1 MRGDYSGD
9 TKGSG
14 IEMKRTLYD
23 KLWEEHIVRRQAGS
37 DLSLIYI
44 DRHLIHEVTSPQAFD
59 GMRLNSRPI
68 WRTQSNLAVVDH
80 NVATIDRHLGIK
92 DKISR
97 QQIEALETNTST
109 YKIKFIDLQDPH
121 QGIVH
126 VIGPELGATLPGMTV
141 VCGDSHT
148 STHGALAALAF
159 GIGTSEVEHVLA
171 TNCLLLKKMKNFSI
185 RLDGKV
191 GKQVS
196 AKDIILFIIGKIG
209 IAGATG
215 HTIEFEGEA
224 IEALS
229 VEERM
234 TICNMSIEAGAKSGL
249 VAFDL
254 VTENYV
260 KNRPLSPRGEK
271 LEKALSYWRTL
282 KSDRGAYFDQKL
294 HIEAKNISPQVTWGT
309 NPEMVTS
316 FDGKIPSE
324 NQMKTPEKVQA
335 FKRAVDYMGLIPG
348 SPIKDISINKVF
360 IGSCTNSRIEDLRAA
375 ANILKGKKKSKT
387 LSQALVVPGS
397 GLVKKQAEEEGLHEV
412 FLSAGFEWR
421 DPGCSMCLG
430 MNADRLNET
439 ERCASTSNRNF
450 EGRQGRGGRTH
461 LLSPQSAAASAIA
474 GRLVDAGS
482 L

>member
-1 MRGDYSGD
+1 
-9 TKGSG
+9 
-14 IEMKRTLYD
+14 MKQTLYD
-23 KLWEEHIVRRQAGS
+23 KLWKEHIVRSLEGS
-37 DLSLIYI
+37 NLSLIYI
-44 DRHLIHEVTSPQAFD
+44 DRHLIHEVTSPQAFE
-59 GMRLNSRPI
+59 GMRLNARPL
-68 WRTQSNLAVVDH
+68 WRTESNLAVVDH
-80 NVATIDRHLGIK
+80 NVATVDRHLGIK

-97 QQIEALETNTST
+97 QQIEALENNTSAF
-109 YKIKFIDLQDPH
+109 KIKFIDLKNPL

-171 TNCLLLKKMKNFSI
+171 TSCLLLKKMKNFSI
-185 RLDGKV
+185 CLDSKV
-191 GKQVS
+191 GNQVS
-196 AKDIILFIIGKIG
+196 AKDIILYIIGKIG

-215 HTIEFEGEA
+215 CTIEFRGEG

-234 TICNMSIEAGAKSGL
+234 TICNMSIEAGAKSSL
-249 VAFDL
+249 VAFDS
-254 VTENYV
+254 VTEDYV
-260 KNRPLSPRGEK
+260 KNRPLSPGGEK
-271 LEKALSYWRTL
+271 LESALSYWRTL
-282 KSDRGAYFDQKL
+282 KSDPGAYFDREL
-294 HIEAKNISPQVTWGT
+294 HLDPKNISPQVTWGT

-316 FDGKIPSE
+316 FDGRIPSE
-324 NQMKTPEKVQA
+324 NQMKTPEQVQA
-335 FKRAVDYMGLIPG
+335 FKRAVDYMGLVPG
-348 SPIKDISINKVF
+348 SPIKDISIDKVF

-375 ANILKGKKKSKT
+375 ANILKGKMKSKT
-387 LSQALVVPGS
+387 VSQALVVPGS
-397 GLVKKQAEEEGLHEV
+397 GLVKRQAEEEGLHEV

-430 MNADRLNET
+430 MNSDRLNEA

>member
-1 MRGDYSGD
+1 
-9 TKGSG
+9 
-14 IEMKRTLYD
+14 MKQTLYD
-23 KLWEEHIVRRQAGS
+23 KLWKEHIVRSLEGS
-37 DLSLIYI
+37 NLSLIYI

-59 GMRLNSRPI
+59 GMRLNARPL
-68 WRTQSNLAVVDH
+68 WRTESNLAVVDH
-80 NVATIDRHLGIK
+80 NVATVDRHLGIK

-97 QQIEALETNTST
+97 QQIEALENNTST
-109 YKIKFIDLQDPH
+109 FKIKFIDLKNPF

-171 TNCLLLKKMKNFSI
+171 TSCLLLKKMKNFSI
-185 RLDGKV
+185 CLDSRV
-191 GKQVS
+191 ENEVS
-196 AKDIILFIIGKIG
+196 AKDIILYIIGKIG

-215 HTIEFEGEA
+215 CTIEFRGEG

-234 TICNMSIEAGAKSGL
+234 TICNMSIEAGAKSSL
-249 VAFDL
+249 VAFDS
-254 VTENYV
+254 VTEDYV
-260 KNRPLSPRGEK
+260 KNRPLSPGGEK
-271 LEKALSYWRTL
+271 LKSALSYWRTL
-282 KSDRGAYFDQKL
+282 KSDPGAYFDREL
-294 HIEAKNISPQVTWGT
+294 HLDAKNISPQVTWGT

-316 FDGKIPSE
+316 FDGSIPSE
-324 NQMKTPEKVQA
+324 NQMKTPEQVQA
-335 FKRAVDYMGLIPG
+335 FKRAVEYMGLVPG
-348 SPIKDISINKVF
+348 NPIKDISIDKVF

-375 ANILKGKKKSKT
+375 ANILKGKIKSKVV
-387 LSQALVVPGS
+387 SQALVVPGS
-397 GLVKKQAEEEGLHEV
+397 GLVKRQAEDEGLHEV

-430 MNADRLNET
+430 MNSDRLNEA

>member
-1 MRGDYSGD
+1 
-9 TKGSG
+9 
-14 IEMKRTLYD
+14 MKQTLYD
-23 KLWEEHIVRRQAGS
+23 KLWEEHVVRSTEGS
-37 DLSLIYI
+37 NLSLIYI

-59 GMRLNSRPI
+59 GMRLNARPL
-68 WRTQSNLAVVDH
+68 WRTESNLAVVDH
-80 NVATIDRHLGIK
+80 NVATVDRHLGIK

-97 QQIEALETNTST
+97 QQIEALENNTST
-109 YKIKFIDLQDPH
+109 FKIKFIDLKNPF

-171 TNCLLLKKMKNFSI
+171 TSCLLLKKMKNFSI
-185 RLDGKV
+185 CLDSRV
-191 GKQVS
+191 GSQVS
-196 AKDIILFIIGKIG
+196 AKDIILYIIGKIG

-215 HTIEFEGEA
+215 CTIEFRGEG

-234 TICNMSIEAGAKSGL
+234 TICNMSIEAGAKSSL
-249 VAFDL
+249 VAFDS
-254 VTENYV
+254 VTEDYV
-260 KNRPLSPRGEK
+260 KNRPLSPGGEK
-271 LEKALSYWRTL
+271 LESALSYWRTL
-282 KSDRGAYFDQKL
+282 KSDPGAYFDREL
-294 HIEAKNISPQVTWGT
+294 NLDAKNISPQVTWGT

-316 FDGKIPSE
+316 FDGRIPSE
-324 NQMKTPEKVQA
+324 NEMKTPEQVQA
-335 FKRAVDYMGLIPG
+335 FKRALDYMGLIPG
-348 SPIKDISINKVF
+348 SPIKDISIDKVF

-375 ANILKGKKKSKT
+375 ANILKGKVKSQVV
-387 LSQALVVPGS
+387 SQALVVPGS
-397 GLVKKQAEEEGLHEV
+397 GLVKRQAEDEGLHEV

-430 MNADRLNET
+430 MNSDRLNEA

>member
-1 MRGDYSGD
+1 
-9 TKGSG
+9 
-14 IEMKRTLYD
+14 MKQTLYD
-23 KLWEEHIVRRQAGS
+23 KLWEEHVVRSQEGS
-37 DLSLIYI
+37 NLSLIYI
-44 DRHLIHEVTSPQAFD
+44 DRHLIHEVTSPQAFE
-59 GMRLNSRPI
+59 GMRLNARPL
-68 WRTQSNLAVVDH
+68 WRTESNLAVVDH
-80 NVATIDRHLGIK
+80 NVATVDRHLGIK

-97 QQIEALETNTST
+97 QQIEALENNTSAF
-109 YKIKFIDLQDPH
+109 KIKFIDLKDPF

-171 TNCLLLKKMKNFSI
+171 TSCLLLKKMKNFSI
-185 RLDGKV
+185 CLGSKV
-191 GKQVS
+191 GNQVS
-196 AKDIILFIIGKIG
+196 AKDIILYIIGRIG

-215 HTIEFEGEA
+215 CTIEFRGEG

-234 TICNMSIEAGAKSGL
+234 TICNMSIEAGAKSSL
-249 VAFDL
+249 VAFDS
-254 VTENYV
+254 VTEDYV
-260 KNRPLSPRGEK
+260 KNRPLSPGGEK
-271 LEKALSYWRTL
+271 LESALSYWRTL
-282 KSDRGAYFDQKL
+282 KSDPGAYFDFEL
-294 HIEAKNISPQVTWGT
+294 LLDAKNISPQVTWGT

-316 FDGKIPSE
+316 FDGRIPSE
-324 NQMKTPEKVQA
+324 NQMKTSEQIQA
-335 FKRAVDYMGLIPG
+335 FKRAVDYMGLVPG
-348 SPIKDISINKVF
+348 SPIKDISIDKVF

-375 ANILKGKKKSKT
+375 ANILKGKMKSKVV
-387 LSQALVVPGS
+387 SQALVVPGS
-397 GLVKKQAEEEGLHEV
+397 GLVKRQAEEEGLHEV

-430 MNADRLNET
+430 MNSDRLNQT

>member
-1 MRGDYSGD
+1 
-9 TKGSG
+9 
-14 IEMKRTLYD
+14 MKQTLYD
-23 KLWEEHIVRRQAGS
+23 KLWEEHVVRSPEGS
-37 DLSLIYI
+37 NLSLIYI

-59 GMRLNSRPI
+59 GMRLNARPL
-68 WRTQSNLAVVDH
+68 WRTESNLAVVDH
-80 NVATIDRHLGIK
+80 NVATVDRHLGIK

-97 QQIEALETNTST
+97 QQIEALENNTSAF
-109 YKIKFIDLQDPH
+109 KIKFIDLKNPF

-171 TNCLLLKKMKNFSI
+171 TSCLLLKKMKNFSI
-185 RLDGKV
+185 CLDSKV
-191 GKQVS
+191 GNQVS
-196 AKDIILFIIGKIG
+196 AKDIILYIIGKIG

-215 HTIEFEGEA
+215 CTIEFRGEG

-234 TICNMSIEAGAKSGL
+234 TICNMSIEAGAKSSL
-249 VAFDL
+249 VAFDS
-254 VTENYV
+254 VTEDYV
-260 KNRPLSPRGEK
+260 KNRPLSPGVEK
-271 LEKALSYWRTL
+271 LESALSYWRTL
-282 KSDRGAYFDQKL
+282 KSDPGAYFDREL
-294 HIEAKNISPQVTWGT
+294 HLDAKNISPQVTWGT

-316 FDGKIPSE
+316 FAGRIPSE
-324 NQMKTPEKVQA
+324 NQIKTPEQVQA
-335 FKRAVDYMGLIPG
+335 FKRAVDYMGLVPG
-348 SPIKDISINKVF
+348 SPIKDISIDKVF

-375 ANILKGKKKSKT
+375 ANILKGKIKSQVV
-387 LSQALVVPGS
+387 SQALVVPGS
-397 GLVKKQAEEEGLHEV
+397 GLVKRQAEDEGLHEV

-430 MNADRLNET
+430 MNSDRLNEA

>member
-1 MRGDYSGD
+1 
-9 TKGSG
+9 
-14 IEMKRTLYD
+14 MKQTLYD
-23 KLWEEHIVRRQAGS
+23 KLWGEHVVRSQDGS

-44 DRHLIHEVTSPQAFD
+44 DRHLIHEVTSPQAFE
-59 GMRLNSRPI
+59 GMRLNARPL
-68 WRTQSNLAVVDH
+68 WRTESNLAVVDH
-80 NVATIDRHLGIK
+80 NVATVDRHLGIK

-97 QQIEALETNTST
+97 QQIEALENNTSAF
-109 YKIKFIDLQDPH
+109 KIKFIDLKNPF

-171 TNCLLLKKMKNFSI
+171 TSCLLLKKMKNFSI
-185 RLDGKV
+185 CLGSKV
-191 GKQVS
+191 GNQVS
-196 AKDIILFIIGKIG
+196 AKDIILYIIGRIG

-215 HTIEFEGEA
+215 CTIEFRGEG

-234 TICNMSIEAGAKSGL
+234 TICNMSIEAGAKSSL
-249 VAFDL
+249 VAFDS
-254 VTENYV
+254 VTEDYV
-260 KNRPLSPRGEK
+260 KNRPFTPVGEK
-271 LEKALSYWRTL
+271 LESALSYWRTL
-282 KSDRGAYFDQKL
+282 KSDPGAYFDREL
-294 HIEAKNISPQVTWGT
+294 HLDAKNISPQVTWGT

-316 FDGKIPSE
+316 FDGRIPSE
-324 NQMKTPEKVQA
+324 NQMKTPEQVQA
-335 FKRAVDYMGLIPG
+335 FKRAVDYMGLVPG
-348 SPIKDISINKVF
+348 SPIKDISIDKVF
-360 IGSCTNSRIEDLRAA
+360 IGSCTNSRIQDLRAA
-375 ANILKGKKKSKT
+375 ANILKGKMKSKVV
-387 LSQALVVPGS
+387 SQALVVPGS
-397 GLVKKQAEEEGLHEV
+397 GLVKRQAEEEGLHEV

-421 DPGCSMCLG
+421 EPGCSMCLG
-430 MNADRLNET
+430 MNSDRLNEA

-474 GRLVDAGS
+474 GRLVDAAS

>member
-1 MRGDYSGD
+1 
-9 TKGSG
+9 
-14 IEMKRTLYD
+14 MKQTLYD
-23 KLWEEHIVRRQAGS
+23 KLWEEHVVRSQEGS
-37 DLSLIYI
+37 NLSLIYI
-44 DRHLIHEVTSPQAFD
+44 DRHLIHEVTSPQAFE
-59 GMRLNSRPI
+59 GMRLNARPL
-68 WRTQSNLAVVDH
+68 WRTESNLAVVDH
-80 NVATIDRHLGIK
+80 NVATVDRHLGIK

-97 QQIEALETNTST
+97 QQIEALENNTSAF
-109 YKIKFIDLQDPH
+109 KIKFIDLKNPF

-171 TNCLLLKKMKNFSI
+171 TSCLLLKKMKNFSI
-185 RLDGKV
+185 CLGSKV
-191 GKQVS
+191 GNQVS
-196 AKDIILFIIGKIG
+196 AKDIILYIIGRIG

-215 HTIEFEGEA
+215 CTIEFRGEG

-234 TICNMSIEAGAKSGL
+234 TICNMSIEAGAKSSL
-249 VAFDL
+249 VAFDS
-254 VTENYV
+254 VTEDYV
-260 KNRPLSPRGEK
+260 KNRPLSPGGEK
-271 LEKALSYWRTL
+271 LESALSYWRTL
-282 KSDRGAYFDQKL
+282 KSDPGAYFDFEL
-294 HIEAKNISPQVTWGT
+294 LLDAKNISPQVTWGT

-316 FDGKIPSE
+316 FDGRIPSE
-324 NQMKTPEKVQA
+324 NQMKTSEQIQA
-335 FKRAVDYMGLIPG
+335 FKRAVDYMGLVPG
-348 SPIKDISINKVF
+348 SPIKDISIDKVF

-375 ANILKGKKKSKT
+375 ANILKGKMKSKVV
-387 LSQALVVPGS
+387 SQALVVPGS
-397 GLVKKQAEEEGLHEV
+397 GLVKRQAEEEGLHEV

-430 MNADRLNET
+430 MNSDRLSEA

>member
-1 MRGDYSGD
+1 
-9 TKGSG
+9 
-14 IEMKRTLYD
+14 MKQTLYD
-23 KLWEEHIVRRQAGS
+23 KLWEEHVVRSQDGS

-44 DRHLIHEVTSPQAFD
+44 DRHLIHEVTSPQAFE
-59 GMRLNSRPI
+59 GMRLNARPL
-68 WRTQSNLAVVDH
+68 WRTESNLAVVDH
-80 NVATIDRHLGIK
+80 NVATVDRHLGIK

-97 QQIEALETNTST
+97 QQIEALENNTSAF
-109 YKIKFIDLQDPH
+109 KIKFIDLKNPF

-171 TNCLLLKKMKNFSI
+171 TSCLLLKKMNNFSI
-185 RLDGKV
+185 CLDSKV
-191 GKQVS
+191 GNQVS
-196 AKDIILFIIGKIG
+196 AKDIILYIIGRIG

-215 HTIEFEGEA
+215 CTVEFRGEG

-234 TICNMSIEAGAKSGL
+234 TICNMSIEAGAKSSL
-249 VAFDL
+249 VAFDS
-254 VTENYV
+254 VTEDYV
-260 KNRPLSPRGEK
+260 KNRPLSPSGEK
-271 LEKALSYWRTL
+271 LESALSYWRTL
-282 KSDRGAYFDQKL
+282 KSDPGAYFDREL
-294 HIEAKNISPQVTWGT
+294 HLEAKNISPQVTWGT

-316 FDGKIPSE
+316 FDGRIPSE
-324 NQMKTPEKVQA
+324 NQMKTPEKLQA
-335 FKRAVDYMGLIPG
+335 FKRAVDYMGLVPG
-348 SPIKDISINKVF
+348 SPIKDISIDKVF
-360 IGSCTNSRIEDLRAA
+360 IGSCTNSRIQDLRAA
-375 ANILKGKKKSKT
+375 ANILKGKMKSKAV
-387 LSQALVVPGS
+387 SQALVVPGS
-397 GLVKKQAEEEGLHEV
+397 GLVKRQAEEEGLHEV

-430 MNADRLNET
+430 MNSDRLNEA

>member
-1 MRGDYSGD
+1 
-9 TKGSG
+9 
-14 IEMKRTLYD
+14 MKQTLYD
-23 KLWEEHIVRRQAGS
+23 KLWEEHVVRRPEGS
-37 DLSLIYI
+37 NLSLIYI

-59 GMRLNSRPI
+59 GMRLNARPL
-68 WRTQSNLAVVDH
+68 WRTESNLAVVDH
-80 NVATIDRHLGIK
+80 NVATVDRHLGIK

-97 QQIEALETNTST
+97 QQIEALENNTST
-109 YKIKFIDLQDPH
+109 FKIKFIDLKNPF

-171 TNCLLLKKMKNFSI
+171 TSCLLLKKMKNFSI
-185 RLDGKV
+185 CLDSRV
-191 GKQVS
+191 GSQVS
-196 AKDIILFIIGKIG
+196 AKDIILYIIGKIG

-215 HTIEFEGEA
+215 CTIEFRGEG

-234 TICNMSIEAGAKSGL
+234 TICNMSIEAGAKSSL
-249 VAFDL
+249 VAFDS
-254 VTENYV
+254 VTEDYV
-260 KNRPLSPRGEK
+260 KNRPFSPGGEK
-271 LEKALSYWRTL
+271 LESALSYWRTL
-282 KSDRGAYFDQKL
+282 KSDPGAYFDREL
-294 HIEAKNISPQVTWGT
+294 HLDAKNISPQVTWGT

-316 FDGKIPSE
+316 FDGRIPSE
-324 NQMKTPEKVQA
+324 NEMKTPEQLQA
-335 FKRAVDYMGLIPG
+335 FKRALDYMGLIPG
-348 SPIKDISINKVF
+348 SPIKDISIDKVF

-375 ANILKGKKKSKT
+375 ANILKGKVKSQVV
-387 LSQALVVPGS
+387 SQALVVPGS
-397 GLVKKQAEEEGLHEV
+397 GLVKRQAEDEGLHEV

-430 MNADRLNET
+430 MNSDRLNEA

-474 GRLVDAGS
+474 GRLVDARS

>member
-1 MRGDYSGD
+1 
-9 TKGSG
+9 
-14 IEMKRTLYD
+14 MKQTLYD
-23 KLWEEHIVRRQAGS
+23 KLWEEHVVRSQEGS
-37 DLSLIYI
+37 NLSLIYI
-44 DRHLIHEVTSPQAFD
+44 DRHLIHEVTSPQAFE
-59 GMRLNSRPI
+59 GMRLNARPL
-68 WRTQSNLAVVDH
+68 WRTESNLAVVDH
-80 NVATIDRHLGIK
+80 NVATVDRHLGIK

-97 QQIEALETNTST
+97 QQIEALENNTSAF
-109 YKIKFIDLQDPH
+109 KIKFIDLKNPF

-171 TNCLLLKKMKNFSI
+171 TSCLLLKKMKNFSI
-185 RLDGKV
+185 CLDSKV
-191 GKQVS
+191 GNQVS
-196 AKDIILFIIGKIG
+196 AKDIILYIIGKIG

-215 HTIEFEGEA
+215 CTIEFRGEG

-234 TICNMSIEAGAKSGL
+234 TICNMSIEAGAKSSL
-249 VAFDL
+249 VAFDS
-254 VTENYV
+254 VTEDYV
-260 KNRPLSPRGEK
+260 KNRPLSPGGEK
-271 LEKALSYWRTL
+271 LESALSYWRTL
-282 KSDRGAYFDQKL
+282 KSDPGAYFDFEL
-294 HIEAKNISPQVTWGT
+294 LLDAKNISPQVTWGT

-316 FDGKIPSE
+316 FDGRIPSE
-324 NQMKTPEKVQA
+324 NQMKTSEQIQA
-335 FKRAVDYMGLIPG
+335 FKRAVDYMGLVPG
-348 SPIKDISINKVF
+348 SPIKDISIDKVF

-375 ANILKGKKKSKT
+375 ANILKGKMKSKVV
-387 LSQALVVPGS
+387 SQALVVPGS
-397 GLVKKQAEEEGLHEV
+397 GLVKRQAEEEGLHEV

-430 MNADRLNET
+430 MNSDRLSEA

>member
-1 MRGDYSGD
+1 
-9 TKGSG
+9 
-14 IEMKRTLYD
+14 MKQTLYD
-23 KLWEEHIVRRQAGS
+23 KLWEEHVVRSQEGS
-37 DLSLIYI
+37 NLSLIYI
-44 DRHLIHEVTSPQAFD
+44 DRHLIHEVTSPQAFE
-59 GMRLNSRPI
+59 GMRLNARPL
-68 WRTQSNLAVVDH
+68 WRVESNLAVVDH
-80 NVATIDRHLGIK
+80 NVATVDRHLGIK

-97 QQIEALETNTST
+97 QQIEALENNTSAF
-109 YKIKFIDLQDPH
+109 KIKFIDLKNPL

-171 TNCLLLKKMKNFSI
+171 TSCLLLKKMKNFSI
-185 RLDGKV
+185 CLDSKV
-191 GKQVS
+191 GNQVS
-196 AKDIILFIIGKIG
+196 AKDIILYIIGKIG

-215 HTIEFEGEA
+215 CTIEFRGEG

-234 TICNMSIEAGAKSGL
+234 TICNMSIEAGAKSSL
-249 VAFDL
+249 VAFDS
-254 VTENYV
+254 VTEDYV
-260 KNRPLSPRGEK
+260 KNRPLSPSGEK
-271 LEKALSYWRTL
+271 LESALSYWRTL
-282 KSDRGAYFDQKL
+282 KSDPGAYFDREL
-294 HIEAKNISPQVTWGT
+294 HLDPKNISPQVTWGT

-324 NQMKTPEKVQA
+324 NQMKTSDQVQA
-335 FKRAVDYMGLIPG
+335 FKRAVNYMGLAPG
-348 SPIKDISINKVF
+348 SPIKDISIDKVF

-375 ANILKGKKKSKT
+375 ANVLKGKIKSKGV
-387 LSQALVVPGS
+387 SQALVVPGS
-397 GLVKKQAEEEGLHEV
+397 GLVKRQAEEEGLHEV

-430 MNADRLNET
+430 MNSDRLNET